1 MEDNLLPILTVRLS
15 DGNLLFMASRK
26 GGGSFVISSLEYEQ
40 GEDRNDL
47 YGEIGKKVIAYFD
60 MLQGSEEEAFGVIT
74 LDDLLT
80 KINGL
85 NLNSSIEELL
95 KIENQLK
102 MLALDGNDFA
112 SAYLE
117 GEWRSVKRKFL
128 INKSG

>member
-60 MLQGSEEEAFGVIT
+60 MLQGSEE
-74 LDDLLT
+74 
-80 KINGL
+80 
-85 NLNSSIEELL
+85 
-95 KIENQLK
+95 
-102 MLALDGNDFA
+102 
-112 SAYLE
+112 
-117 GEWRSVKRKFL
+117 
-128 INKSG
+128 